1 MTPTF
6 DSATIAAILREAK
19 GRPPFPTHAD
29 RDVWERLRDQR
40 VPQQILAWAE
50 QALSEPTPQVLA
62 IDYLA
67 FQRDGQREP
76 YETPIDRRRE
86 RLIMFTLAECLEGKG
101 RFADAILNDGWAIC
115 EESTWVVPAH
125 GKDYP
130 YILPDSTTPVIDLW
144 SAITS
149 FTLAEVDYLLGDVL
163 HPALRSRI
171 RHEVRRRSTDAFL
184 ERNDYPWLGYGKK
197 KLNNWMPVCAGGA
210 AGAALYLEC
219 DLGRLAAVLAKAID
233 GMQRYLATFGGDGA
247 CAEGVGYWEKGMFF
261 FVALADLIAARTEG
275 RIDLF
280 DDPRLRQIAA
290 FPMRAE
296 LSPGCFVAFSD
307 TGVNRQLQWAL
318 LHFLAGRYDLPA
330 LAALDPVGPQRRTLT
345 GRGPAEKI
353 RDLFWYPDESANDQQ
368 TADKNKADFFS
379 DVQWLIARAT
389 PADPNGLVLAA
400 KGGHN
405 DEPHNQNDI
414 GSFIVHWRGESLLAE
429 LGAMRYTR
437 DSFKADLRYTFLAN
451 RSLGH
456 SVPYVNGCEQ
466 GTGKAF
472 RAGNVR
478 YTMDAERDC
487 LELDLASAYPEEA
500 DLARLER
507 RIALVRSTPTGWVEL
522 ADTVTFRAQP
532 GAYTCV
538 LISFAP
544 VTEQEPGQLLIR
556 GTAGTLLINYDA
568 QHMRA
573 AIETIPAVDLR
584 GGPRPVRRIRLEPRA
599 PAQEVQLVLQI
610 TPLP

>member
-1 MTPTF
+1 MIPTF
-6 DSATIAAILREAK
+6 DSETIAAILREAK
-19 GRPPFPTHAD
+19 GHPPFPTHAD
-29 RDVWERLRDQR
+29 RHAWERLRGQR
-40 VPQQILAWAE
+40 IPQHILAWAE
-50 QALSEPTPQVLA
+50 QALHEPTPQALA
-62 IDYLA
+62 TDYLA

-76 YETPIDRRRE
+76 YEKPIDRRRE

-130 YILPDSTTPVIDLW
+130 YILPDPQIPLIDLW

-149 FTLAEVDYLLGDVL
+149 FTLAEVDYLLGDAL

-184 ERNDYPWLGYGKK
+184 ERNDYLWLGYGKK
-197 KLNNWMPVCAGGA
+197 KINNWMPVCAGGT

-219 DLGRLAAVLAKAID
+219 DLDRLAAVLAKAID

-261 FVALADLIAARTEG
+261 FVALADLIATQTEG

-290 FPMRAE
+290 FPMRVE

-307 TGVNRQLQWAL
+307 TGVNRQPQWAL

-330 LAALDPVGPQRRTLT
+330 LAALDPVGSQRRTLT
-345 GRGPAEKI
+345 GRGPGEKI
-353 RDLFWYPDESANDQQ
+353 RDLFWYPDESANAQPPME
-368 TADKNKADFFS
+368 KNKADFFS

-389 PADPNGLVLAA
+389 PADSNGLVLAV

-405 DEPHNQNDI
+405 DEPHNHNDV

-429 LGAMRYTR
+429 LGAMRYNR

-466 GTGKAF
+466 GTGQTF
-472 RAGNVR
+472 RADNVR
-478 YTMDAERDC
+478 YVMDAERDC
-487 LELDLASAYPEEA
+487 LELDLAAAYPPEA
-500 DLARLER
+500 DLARLGR
-507 RIALVRSTPTGWVEL
+507 RVALVRSTPTGWVEL
-522 ADTVTFRAQP
+522 TDTVVFRSQP
-532 GAYTCV
+532 GSYACV
-538 LISFAP
+538 LISFAA
-544 VTEQEPGQLLIR
+544 VAEEEPGQLVIS
-556 GTAGTLLINYDA
+556 GAVGKLLINYDA
-568 QHMRA
+568 QHLYA
-573 AIETIPAVDLR
+573 TVETIPDVDLR
-584 GGPRPVRRIRLEPRA
+584 GGPRPVRRIKLEPHM
-599 PAQEVQLVLQI
+599 PVQKMQLVLQI